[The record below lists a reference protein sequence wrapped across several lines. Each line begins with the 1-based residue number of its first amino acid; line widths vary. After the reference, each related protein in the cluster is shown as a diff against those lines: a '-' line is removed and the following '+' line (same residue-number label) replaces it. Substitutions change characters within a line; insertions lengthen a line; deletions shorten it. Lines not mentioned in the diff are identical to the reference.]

1 MVQPYGLVLTKR
13 THKLQLV
20 QNFAARIVTNKKKFD
35 HITPVLK
42 ELKWLPVAET
52 NIILYRDTVMA
63 YKCLSDKLTIS
74 KCSDVH
80 NLATRHCS
88 DLQIPKC
95 RTTLALMLIHLQ
107 GN

>member
-20 QNFAARIVTNKKKFD
+20 QNFAARIVTSKKKFD

-42 ELKWLPVAET
+42 ELKWLPVTET

-74 KCSDVH
+74 VLMS
-80 NLATRHCS
+80 
-88 DLQIPKC
+88 
-95 RTTLALMLIHLQ
+95 TTMQRDTVLIYKSQNVEPH
-107 GN
+107 